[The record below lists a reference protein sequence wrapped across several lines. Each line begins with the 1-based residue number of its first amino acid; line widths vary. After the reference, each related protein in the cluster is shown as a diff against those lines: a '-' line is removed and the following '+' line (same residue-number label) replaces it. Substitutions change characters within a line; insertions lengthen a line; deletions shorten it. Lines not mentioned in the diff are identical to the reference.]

1 MIRINLLPVRQAR
14 KLETARRELTMI
26 GAVAAVVLVASLGA
40 WVLTSV
46 RLTAINDENAALQA
60 EINRLQ
66 EDVKRVDEMEKVKT
80 ELQRKLDVI
89 AELESRRVGP
99 VHMLDE
105 LALATPDRVYLTTLR
120 EKPDSLEIS
129 GVSVSNEVISQ
140 FLRALDASAYL
151 DSVYLNNIEALPERK
166 GSGPGNVVLKKFEL
180 TARLVTP
187 KDEAAKKDGDAA
199 QGAPAPA
206 GAPPPASTPA
216 APAPAAG
223 GGA

>member
-14 KLETARRELTMI
+14 KLEAARRELTLL
-26 GAVAAVVLVASLGA
+26 AAVGAIVLAASLGA

-46 RLTAINDENAALQA
+46 RLSQINDENATLQA

-66 EDVKRVDEMEKVKT
+66 EDVKRVDEMEEVKT

-89 AELESRRVGP
+89 NELRTRRVGP

-105 LALATPDRVYLTTLR
+105 LAVATPERVYLTSLKD
-120 EKPDSLEIS
+120 KPNALEIS

-140 FLRALDASAYL
+140 FLRALDASEYF
-151 DSVYLNNIEALPERK
+151 DSVYLKNIEALPDAK
-166 GSGPGNVVLKKFEL
+166 QKDGGAGNVVLKKFDL
-180 TARLVTP
+180 TARLVSPADALAKTP
-187 KDEAAKKDGDAA
+187 AEDEQKDKKDAAKDKPTGGAKPA
-199 QGAPAPA
+199 QD
-206 GAPPPASTPA
+206 
-216 APAPAAG
+216 G

>member
-14 KLETARRELTMI
+14 KLEAARRELTLL
-26 GAVAAVVLVASLGA
+26 AAVGAIVLAASLGA

-46 RLTAINDENAALQA
+46 RLSQINDENATLQA

-66 EDVKRVDEMEKVKT
+66 EDVKRVDEMEEVKT

-89 AELESRRVGP
+89 NELRTRRVGP

-105 LALATPDRVYLTTLR
+105 LAVATPERVYLTSLKD
-120 EKPDSLEIS
+120 KPNALEIS

-140 FLRALDASAYL
+140 FLRALDASEYF
-151 DSVYLNNIEALPERK
+151 DSVYLKNIEALPESK
-166 GSGPGNVVLKKFEL
+166 QKDGGAGNVVLKKFDL
-180 TARLVTP
+180 TARLVSPADALAKTP
-187 KDEAAKKDGDAA
+187 EEDEQKDKKDAAKDKPKGGAKPAKD
-199 QGAPAPA
+199 
-206 GAPPPASTPA
+206 
-216 APAPAAG
+216 G